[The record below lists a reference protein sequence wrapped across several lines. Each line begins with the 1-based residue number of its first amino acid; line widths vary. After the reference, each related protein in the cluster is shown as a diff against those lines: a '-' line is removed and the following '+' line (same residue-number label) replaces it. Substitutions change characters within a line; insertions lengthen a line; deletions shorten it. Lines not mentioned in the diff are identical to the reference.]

1 MRAGH
6 RTAPG
11 LRPATALR
19 LGAAASLLL
28 LTACGGSETT
38 YVERPADEL
47 YGQAEQSFRE
57 GDLQEA
63 VSLFGEVGRQHPY
76 SSYAADAEL
85 MSAYASYRSGNY
97 DQAIVTLDNF
107 IAVRPGNPNLAYAY
121 YLKAL
126 TYYDRIVDV
135 GRDQAMTQQAL
146 IALNDVISR
155 FPDSEYAQDARLKR
169 DLTYDQLAGK
179 EMSIGRFY
187 LYRGDLNAAINR
199 FKNVIRT
206 YQTTS
211 HVPEALHRLVEAYTM
226 LGLHEEAR
234 HVAAVLGY
242 NYPGSDWYLDTYA
255 LLVDEG
261 VRPPDDRSFLDRT
274 LDSIL

>member
-1 MRAGH
+1 MRIGF
-6 RTAPG
+6 RTA
-11 LRPATALR
+11 RR
-19 LGAAASLLL
+19 LGLAAPILALA
-28 LTACGGSETT
+28 ACGGGGDDT
-38 YVERPADEL
+38 YVERPPEEL
-47 YGQAEQSFRE
+47 YAEAQQSFRAGE
-57 GDLQEA
+57 LQDA

-85 MSAYASYRSGNY
+85 MAAFANYERGNY
-97 DQAIVTLDNF
+97 DEAIVALDNF
-107 IAVRPGNPNLAYAY
+107 IAVRPGNPHLAYAY

-126 TYYDRIVDV
+126 CYYDRIVDV

-146 IALNDVISR
+146 IALNDVVSR
-155 FPDSEYAQDARLKR
+155 FPDSEYARDARLKR

-187 LYRGDLNAAINR
+187 LFRGDVNASINR
-199 FKNVIRT
+199 FKNVVRT
-206 YQTTS
+206 FQTTS
-211 HVPEALHRLVEAYTM
+211 HVPEALHRLVEAYTS
-226 LGLHEEAR
+226 LGLREEAR

-261 VRPPDDRSFLDRT
+261 VRPPDDRDFFSRT